1 MALSGPVLVV
11 ADEANEVCEALTR
24 GGNLPMREVAPGEAV
39 AAIGKTRP
47 SAVVLADRA
56 PDPDHAIAQSIAA
69 KLAAL
74 SGPLVPILAVMQE
87 TDAPAFAN
95 ALPIPADSVP
105 SRLVPRLRAALRVR
119 ALHATVLRRAE
130 EVAARGDAPELPEHD
145 PLEDAT
151 VLVAGRGRGYPALTL
166 AIGERMGLIGALSI
180 ETARSYLGARDI
192 DGVVIGDGFN
202 RSVVE
207 DFMEELGA
215 DPRWRDLPVIVPRDG
230 VRDLD
235 PERMPNVDRVSGD
248 PEAVAAHIMPFARL
262 HAFAARL
269 KRMAASLDQKG
280 VLAPDTGLLTQS
292 AFMGEL
298 KRAATSA
305 ASRGAGLSLA
315 RLTFDMLANRRAS
328 LDAARI
334 TGRLLRASDI
344 ACCDE
349 DGTILI
355 AFTETDLVT
364 AHVVARRIASVLKH
378 TTLAVGAE
386 RTRLGPTVAL
396 AAFRARDTVETL
408 VARTIDHRAALSG

>member
-1 MALSGPVLVV
+1 MALSGPILVV

-24 GGNLPMREVAPGEAV
+24 GGNLPMREAAPADAL
-39 AAIGKTRP
+39 AAIIKAKP
-47 SAVVLADRA
+47 SAVVLAGCSED
-56 PDPDHAIAQSIAA
+56 IAARVAA
-69 KLAAL
+69 KLGRL
-74 SGPLVPILAVMQE
+74 DGPLVPMLAVVQDS
-87 TDAPAFAN
+87 DAPAFGN
-95 ALPIPADSVP
+95 ALPIPADSMP

-119 ALHATVLRRAE
+119 ALHATILRRAE
-130 EVAARGDAPELPEHD
+130 ELAERTDTPEFPQHD
-145 PLEDAT
+145 PLEDTT
-151 VLVAGRGRGYPALTL
+151 VLVAGRGRGYPALTV

-180 ETARSYLGARDI
+180 ETARSYLGCRDI

-207 DFMEELGA
+207 DFMEELCA
-215 DPRWRDLPVIVPRDG
+215 DPRWRDLPVIVPRDS

-235 PERMPNVDRVSGD
+235 PERMPNVDQVSGD
-248 PEAVAAHIMPFARL
+248 PQTVAAHILPFARL

-298 KRAATSA
+298 TRAAA
-305 ASRGAGLSLA
+305 IAQSRGAGLSIA
-315 RLTFDMLANRRAS
+315 RLSFDTISNRRAS

-344 ACCDE
+344 ACRDE

-355 AFTETDLVT
+355 AFPETDLVT

-378 TTLAVGAE
+378 TTLAVGAK

-396 AAFRARDTVETL
+396 AAFRARDTVESL
-408 VARTIDHRAALSG
+408 VARTVDQRMVAGE

>member
-11 ADEANEVCEALTR
+11 ADEAKEVCEALTR
-24 GGNLPMREVAPGEAV
+24 GGNLPMREAAPADAV
-39 AAIGKTRP
+39 AAIGKNKP
-47 SAVVLADRA
+47 SAVVLAGCPED
-56 PDPDHAIAQSIAA
+56 IARPIAA
-69 KLAAL
+69 RLARL
-74 SGPLVPILAVMQE
+74 DGPLVPLLAIVQDS
-87 TDAPAFAN
+87 DAPAFAN
-95 ALPIPADSVP
+95 ALPIPAEDVP
-105 SRLVPRLRAALRVR
+105 TRLVPRLRAALRVR

-130 EVAARGDAPELPEHD
+130 EQAERSDAPEFPQHD

-151 VLVAGRGRGYPALTL
+151 VLVAGRGRGYPALTV
-166 AIGERMGLIGALSI
+166 AVGERMGLIGALSI

-207 DFMEELGA
+207 DFMEELNA
-215 DPRWRDLPVIVPRDG
+215 DPRWRDLPVIVPRDS
-230 VRDLD
+230 VRDFD
-235 PERMPNVDRVSGD
+235 PERMPNVDCLSGD
-248 PEAVAAHIMPFARL
+248 PDKVAAHMQPFARL

-269 KRMAASLDQKG
+269 KRMMASLDQKG
-280 VLAPDTGLLTQS
+280 VLAPDTGLMTQT

-298 KRAATSA
+298 ERAAATA
-305 ASRGAGLSLA
+305 QSRGAGLSLA
-315 RLTFDMLANRRAS
+315 RLSFDTLSNRRAS

-355 AFTETDLVT
+355 AFMETDLVT

-396 AAFRARDTVETL
+396 AAFRARDTVGSL

>member
-24 GGNLPMREVAPGEAV
+24 GGNLPMREAAPADAV
-39 AAIGKTRP
+39 AAIGKTKP
-47 SAVVLADRA
+47 SAVVLAGC
-56 PDPDHAIAQSIAA
+56 PEEIARPIVAR
-69 KLAAL
+69 LAR
-74 SGPLVPILAVMQE
+74 SDGPLVPLLTIVQE
-87 TDAPAFAN
+87 FAPAFAN
-95 ALPIPADSVP
+95 ALPIPAEDVP
-105 SRLVPRLRAALRVR
+105 TRLVPRLRAALRVR

-130 EVAARGDAPELPEHD
+130 ELAERGDAPEFPQHD

-151 VLVAGRGRGYPALTL
+151 VLVAGRGRGYPALTV
-166 AIGERMGLIGALSI
+166 AVGERMGLIGALSI

-207 DFMEELGA
+207 DFMEELNA
-215 DPRWRDLPVIVPRDG
+215 DPRWRDLPVIVPCDS
-230 VRDLD
+230 VRDFD
-235 PERMPNVDRVSGD
+235 PERMANVDCLSGD
-248 PEAVAAHIMPFARL
+248 PDKVAAHMLPFARL
-262 HAFAARL
+262 HAFASRL
-269 KRMAASLDQKG
+269 KRMVASLDQKG
-280 VLAPDTGLLTQS
+280 VLAPDTGLMTQG

-298 KRAATSA
+298 ERAAATA
-305 ASRGAGLSLA
+305 QSRGAGLSLA
-315 RLTFDMLANRRAS
+315 RLSFDTLSNRRAS

-355 AFTETDLVT
+355 AFMETDLVT

-386 RTRLGPTVAL
+386 RTRLGPIVAL
-396 AAFRARDTVETL
+396 AAFRASDTVSSL

>member
-24 GGNLPMREVAPGEAV
+24 GGNLPMREAALTDAV
-39 AAIGKTRP
+39 AAIGKTKP
-47 SAVVLADRA
+47 SAVVLAGCPED
-56 PDPDHAIAQSIAA
+56 IAHPIAA
-69 KLAAL
+69 RLAKLD
-74 SGPLVPILAVMQE
+74 GPLVPMLAIVQ
-87 TDAPAFAN
+87 DCAPAFAN
-95 ALPIPADSVP
+95 ALPIPAEDVP
-105 SRLVPRLRAALRVR
+105 ARLVPRLRAALRVR

-130 EVAARGDAPELPEHD
+130 ELAGRGDAPEFPQHD

-151 VLVAGRGRGYPALTL
+151 VLVAGRGRGYPALTV
-166 AIGERMGLIGALSI
+166 AVGERMGLIGALSI

-207 DFMEELGA
+207 DFMEELNA
-215 DPRWRDLPVIVPRDG
+215 DPRWRDLPVIVPCDS
-230 VRDLD
+230 VRDFD
-235 PERMPNVDRVSGD
+235 PERMPNVDCLSGD
-248 PEAVAAHIMPFARL
+248 PDKVAAHMLPFARL
-262 HAFAARL
+262 HAFASRL
-269 KRMAASLDQKG
+269 KRMVASLDQKG
-280 VLAPDTGLLTQS
+280 VLAPDTGLMTQT

-298 KRAATSA
+298 ERAAATA
-305 ASRGAGLSLA
+305 QSRGAGLSLA
-315 RLTFDMLANRRAS
+315 RLSFDTLSNRRAS

-355 AFTETDLVT
+355 AFMETDLVT

-396 AAFRARDTVETL
+396 AAFRARDTVESL
-408 VARTIDHRAALSG
+408 VARTTDHRAALSG

>member
-24 GGNLPMREVAPGEAV
+24 GGNLPMREAAPADAV
-39 AAIGKTRP
+39 TAIGKTKP
-47 SAVVLADRA
+47 SAVVLAGCPPEFAR
-56 PDPDHAIAQSIAA
+56 PVAA
-69 KLAAL
+69 KLARL
-74 SGPLVPILAVMQE
+74 DGPLVPMLAIAQDS
-87 TDAPAFAN
+87 DAPAFAN
-95 ALPIPADSVP
+95 ALPIPAEDVP
-105 SRLVPRLRAALRVR
+105 TRLVPRLRAALRVR

-130 EVAARGDAPELPEHD
+130 ELAGRGDAPEFPQHD

-151 VLVAGRGRGYPALTL
+151 VLVAGRGRGYPALTV
-166 AIGERMGLIGALSI
+166 AVGERMGLIGALSI

-207 DFMEELGA
+207 EFIEELCA
-215 DPRWRDLPVIVPRDG
+215 DPRWRDLPVIVPRDS

-235 PERMPNVDRVSGD
+235 PERMPNVDCVSGD
-248 PEAVAAHIMPFARL
+248 PQAVAAHMLPFARL

-269 KRMAASLDQKG
+269 KRMMASLDQKG
-280 VLAPDTGLLTQS
+280 VLAPDTGLLTS
-292 AFMGEL
+292 RAFMGEL
-298 KRAATSA
+298 ERAAASA
-305 ASRGAGLSLA
+305 ANRGAGLSLA
-315 RLTFDMLANRRAS
+315 RLTFDTLANRRAS

-355 AFTETDLVT
+355 AFMETDLVT

-396 AAFRARDTVETL
+396 AAFRARDTVESL

>member
-24 GGNLPMREVAPGEAV
+24 GGNLPMREVLPAGAV
-39 AAIGKTRP
+39 AAIAKTKP
-47 SAVVLADRA
+47 SAVVLAA
-56 PDPDHAIAQSIAA
+56 PDPKDKLAQALSR
-69 KLAAL
+69 KLAAQE
-74 SGPLVPILAVMQE
+74 GPLVPILSVTA
-87 TDAPAFAN
+87 TNDRPAFAN
-95 ALPIPADSVP
+95 ALPIAGDTVPAC
-105 SRLVPRLRAALRVR
+105 LVPRLRAALRVR

-130 EVAARGDAPELPEHD
+130 ELAEHGNAPEFPQHD

-151 VLVAGRGRGYPALTL
+151 VLVAGRGRGYPALTV
-166 AIGERMGLIGALSI
+166 AIGERIGLIGALSI

-207 DFMEELGA
+207 DFMEELCA
-215 DPRWRDLPVIVPRDG
+215 DPRWRDLPVIVPRDSA
-230 VRDLD
+230 RDLD
-235 PERMPNVDRVSGD
+235 PERMPNVDQVSGA
-248 PEAVAAHIMPFARL
+248 PEMVAAHILPFARM
-262 HAFAARL
+262 HAFSSRL
-269 KRMAASLDQKG
+269 KRMLASLDQKG

-298 KRAATSA
+298 ERAAASTG
-305 ASRGAGLSLA
+305 SRGAGLSLA
-315 RLTFDMLANRRAS
+315 RLTFDTLSNRRAT

-355 AFTETDLVT
+355 AFMETDLVT

-396 AAFRARDTVETL
+396 AAFRARDTVERL
-408 VARTIDHRAALSG
+408 IARTVDHRAALSG